1 MIRRGSWLLLGAVL
15 GISGYRRLTR
25 AAKALM
31 PQGELASQLR
41 GRAEATGQAAAGP
54 SRRAAG
60 RAGAETIAF
69 VRDVRTGMAD
79 YLDRHSQI

>member
-1 MIRRGSWLLLGAVL
+1 MIRRGRWLLLGAVL
-15 GISGYRRLTR
+15 GISGYRRLAR

-31 PQGELASQLR
+31 PQGELASQLS
-41 GRAEATGQAAAGP
+41 GRAEATGP
-54 SRRAAG
+54 SRRAAS

>member
-41 GRAEATGQAAAGP
+41 QAGHGPAATRP

>member
-1 MIRRGSWLLLGAVL
+1 
-15 GISGYRRLTR
+15 
-25 AAKALM
+25 M
-31 PQGELASQLR
+31 PQGELPGQLR
-41 GRAEATGQAAAGP
+41 GRAEATGP

>member
-15 GISGYRRLTR
+15 GISGYRRLAR
-25 AAKALM
+25 VAKALM

-41 GRAEATGQAAAGP
+41 GRAEATGP

>member
-25 AAKALM
+25 AAKALRA
-31 PQGELASQLR
+31 PGELAGQLH
-41 GRAEATGQAAAGP
+41 GRTAATAPA
-54 SRRAAG
+54 RRNAG

-79 YLDRHSQI
+79 YLDRHREI